1 MDNLILVGF
10 GKSKLTDLIEKIGN
24 KEKEEELLNLTL
36 GERLPPIYR
45 SEKSCSQEEV
55 LAFLEYVGWLSS
67 VVSQYTKENV
77 NDGTN

>member
-24 KEKEEELLNLTL
+24 KETEEELLNLTL
-36 GERLPPIYR
+36 GEHLPPVYR
-45 SEKSCSQEEV
+45 AEAACSQEEV
-55 LAFLEYVGWLSS
+55 LAFLEYVGWISS
-67 VVSQYTKENV
+67 VVSQHTKETK